1 MRRLSSRCTGPF
13 RIFHAYF
20 SALFGRWETRDRS
33 RHYLQA
39 RWCNQA
45 SGATPRIC
53 PRRRRRWRLSW
64 RPMCR
69 PSAVRFP
76 WICSCTIFWYAE
88 AVLLEHNRPP
98 QRMKKPRFRA
108 VPLAVA
114 ALVFIDTMPSIECSR
129 FSTPQWL
136 RTIFV
141 ASLWGE
147 GVAGQVIAGS
157 RTGLVSSCRVAVT
170 LAAAGKSGQR

>member
-1 MRRLSSRCTGPF
+1 MPGYSPDFNADEAIS
-13 RIFHAYF
+13 
-20 SALFGRWETRDRS
+20 GRETEDRS

-64 RPMCR
+64 RPIWRLSWRPICR

-114 ALVFIDTMPSIECSR
+114 ALVFIDTMPSIE
-129 FSTPQWL
+129 
-136 RTIFV
+136 
-141 ASLWGE
+141 
-147 GVAGQVIAGS
+147 
-157 RTGLVSSCRVAVT
+157 
-170 LAAAGKSGQR
+170 